1 MSADVTFDIDEMM
14 FCFVLNVDR
23 KPAYA
28 NPVTP
33 FNGPGATRSPFVTFG
48 RRGRKAHRRRVTRNS
63 AFHIFIP
70 GILPAC
76 I

>member
-1 MSADVTFDIDEMM
+1 MSADVTFDIDEMV

-33 FNGPGATRSPFVTFG
+33 VQWA
-48 RRGRKAHRRRVTRNS
+48 RRN
-63 AFHIFIP
+63 P
-70 GILPAC
+70 
-76 I
+76 